1 MMTSQRRVALVT
13 GASSGIGQVTAIAL
27 RSAGFITYAT
37 ARNPQALSDLAA
49 KGCHVLQ
56 LDITDEA
63 SMLAAVRS
71 IEATHGAISVLIN
84 NAGYNQIGPLEE
96 LTMGD
101 IRRQF
106 ETNVFGLLRMC
117 QLVLPGMRS
126 QGYGR
131 IINVG
136 SIGGTFTTP
145 GNGAYHAS
153 KYAVESFTDALRC
166 EVKPFGVDVVLIQPT
181 GVRTPFV
188 EKLYALMPQT
198 GSDSPY
204 AAFKRNMEVQVQQMF
219 AENAWGIL
227 TPEEVAKVIVQATL
241 VRRPQT
247 RYQVGLGGKIFFWVR
262 RLLPDRAWDA
272 LMARMF
278 PTGEIPSP
286 KNRRIAT
293 SVRDLSALK

>member
-1 MMTSQRRVALVT
+1 MMAVQGVALVT
-13 GASSGIGQVTAIAL
+13 GASSGIGKATAIAL
-27 RSAGFITYAT
+27 RSTGFITYAT
-37 ARNPQALSDLAA
+37 ARNPQTLSDLAA
-49 KGCHVLQ
+49 KGCYVLQ

-63 SMLAAVRS
+63 SMLAVVRS
-71 IEATHGAISVLIN
+71 IEAKHGPISVLVN

-96 LTMGD
+96 LTMEE

-136 SIGGTFTTP
+136 SMGGTFTTP

-153 KYAVESFTDALRC
+153 KYAVESLTDALRY
-166 EVKPFGVDVVLIQPT
+166 EVKPFGVDVVLIQPA

-204 AAFKRNMEVQVQQMF
+204 ATFKQNIEVRIQQMF
-219 AENAWGIL
+219 SGNAWGIL
-227 TPEEVAKVIVQATL
+227 TSEDVAKVIVQSAL

-247 RYQVGLGGKIFFWVR
+247 RYKVGLSSKIFIWVR

-272 LMARMF
+272 LMSRMF
-278 PTGEIPSP
+278 PMGEVSSS
-286 KNRRIAT
+286 KNRRNAT
-293 SVRDLSALK
+293 STRDISATN

>member
-1 MMTSQRRVALVT
+1 MMAVQRRVALVT
-13 GASSGIGQVTAIAL
+13 GASSGIGKATAIAL
-27 RSAGFITYAT
+27 RSAGFTTYAS
-37 ARNPQALSDLAA
+37 ARNPQTLSDLAA

-63 SMLAAVRS
+63 SMLTAVRS
-71 IEATHGAISVLIN
+71 IEATHGAISVLVN

-96 LTMGD
+96 LMMEE

-117 QLVLPGMRS
+117 QLVLPGMR
-126 QGYGR
+126 QQHYGR
-131 IINVG
+131 MINVG

-204 AAFKRNMEVQVQQMF
+204 AAFKRNMEAQVQQMF

-227 TPEEVAKVIVQATL
+227 TPEAVAKVIVKAAV
-241 VRRPQT
+241 VRRPRT
-247 RYQVGLGGKIFFWVR
+247 RYKVGLGGKIFFWMR

-272 LMARMF
+272 LMSRMF
-278 PTGEIPSP
+278 PMGEISSSSS
-286 KNRRIAT
+286 RRKVT
-293 SVRDLSALK
+293 QVRDFQSMN

>member
-1 MMTSQRRVALVT
+1 MMTVQHVALVT
-13 GASSGIGQVTAIAL
+13 GASSGIGKATAIAL
-27 RSAGFITYAT
+27 RAAGFITYAT
-37 ARNPQALSDLAA
+37 ARNPQTLSDLAA
-49 KGCHVLQ
+49 QGCRVLP
-56 LDITDEA
+56 LDITDEV
-63 SMLAAVRS
+63 SMLAAVRE

-96 LTMGD
+96 LTMEQ

-131 IINVG
+131 IINV
-136 SIGGTFTTP
+136 SSMGGNFTTP

-153 KYAVESFTDALRC
+153 KYAVESLTDALRY
-166 EVKPFGVDVVLIQPT
+166 EVQPFGVDVVSVQPT

-198 GSDSPY
+198 GNDSPY
-204 AAFKRNMEVQVQQMF
+204 AAFKRNMEAQIQQMF
-219 AENAWGIL
+219 SGNAWGIL
-227 TPEEVAKVIVQATL
+227 NPEDVAKVIVQAVL

-247 RYQVGLGGKIFFWVR
+247 RYRVGLSGKMFIWVR
-262 RLLPDRAWDA
+262 RLLSDRAWDA

-278 PTGEIPSP
+278 PMGDVSSSKSHRNAIST
-286 KNRRIAT
+286 
-293 SVRDLSALK
+293 

>member
-1 MMTSQRRVALVT
+1 MMTVQRKVALVT
-13 GASSGIGQVTAIAL
+13 GASSGIGKVTAIAL
-27 RSAGFITYAT
+27 RSAGFVTYAT
-37 ARNPQALSDLAA
+37 ARNSQTLSDLAA
-49 KGCHVLQ
+49 KGCHILQ
-56 LDITDEA
+56 LDITNEA

-71 IEATHGAISVLIN
+71 IEAKHGAISVLVN

-96 LTMGD
+96 LTMEE

-204 AAFKRNMEVQVQQMF
+204 AAFKRNMEAQVQQMF

-227 TPEEVAKVIVQATL
+227 TPEDVAKVIVQAAL

-247 RYQVGLGGKIFFWVR
+247 RYKVGLGGKIFFWVR
-262 RLLPDRAWDA
+262 RLLSDRAWDA
-272 LMARMF
+272 LMSRMF
-278 PTGEIPSP
+278 PMGEVTSSR
-286 KNRRIAT
+286 NRQKVSRI
-293 SVRDLSALK
+293 RDFRALN

>member
-1 MMTSQRRVALVT
+1 MMTPQYGVALVT
-13 GASSGIGQVTAIAL
+13 GASSGIGKVTAIAL
-27 RSAGFITYAT
+27 HSAGFITYAT
-37 ARNPQALSDLAA
+37 ARNPQTLSDLAT
-49 KGCHVLQ
+49 KGCYVLQ

-63 SMLAAVRS
+63 SMLAAVRP
-71 IEATHGAISVLIN
+71 IEAKHGAVSLLVN

-96 LTMGD
+96 LTMEE

-117 QLVLPGMRS
+117 QLVLPRMRS

-188 EKLYALMPQT
+188 EKLSSSMPQT
-198 GSDSPY
+198 GDDSPY
-204 AAFKRNMEVQVQQMF
+204 ATFKRNMEVQVQQMF

-227 TPEEVAKVIVQATL
+227 TPDDVAKVIVQAAL

-247 RYQVGLGGKIFFWVR
+247 RYKVGLGGKLFYWMR
-262 RLLPDRAWDA
+262 RLLPDRVWDA
-272 LMARMF
+272 LMSRMF
-278 PTGEIPSP
+278 PMDKVSGSRKPQNVTQI
-286 KNRRIAT
+286 
-293 SVRDLSALK
+293 RDPRAMN

>member
-1 MMTSQRRVALVT
+1 MIAVPYRVALVT
-13 GASSGIGQVTAIAL
+13 GASSGIGKVTATAL
-27 RSAGFITYAT
+27 ASAGFTTYAT
-37 ARNPQALSDLAA
+37 ARSLPALSDLAA
-49 KGCHVLQ
+49 KGCYILP

-63 SMLAAVRS
+63 SMLATVQT
-71 IEATHGAISVLIN
+71 IEAKHGAISVLVN

-96 LTMGD
+96 LTMED
-101 IRRQF
+101 VRRQF

-117 QLVLPGMRS
+117 QLVLPGMRE

-131 IINVG
+131 IINIG

-153 KYAVESFTDALRC
+153 KYAVESFTDALRY

-188 EKLYALMPQT
+188 EKLYVSMPRT

-204 AAFKRNMEVQVQQMF
+204 AVLKHNIEAQIAQMF
-219 AENAWGIL
+219 SGNAWGIL
-227 TPEEVAKVIVQATL
+227 TPTDVAKVIVEAAV
-241 VRRPQT
+241 VRRPHT
-247 RYQVGLGGKIFFWVR
+247 RYQVGLSGKIFSLVR

-272 LMARMF
+272 LMSRMF
-278 PTGEIPSP
+278 PMGE
-286 KNRRIAT
+286 
-293 SVRDLSALK
+293 VSAVLYSRKASQVGDFRAMN

>member
-1 MMTSQRRVALVT
+1 MMVVKHGVALVT
-13 GASSGIGQVTAIAL
+13 GASSGIGKATAIAL
-27 RSAGFITYAT
+27 KSAGFITYAT
-37 ARNPQALSDLAA
+37 ARNPQSLSDLAE
-49 KGCHVLQ
+49 KGCHILQ

-71 IEATHGAISVLIN
+71 IELRHGTVSVLVN

-96 LTMGD
+96 LTMETV
-101 IRRQF
+101 RRQF

-131 IINVG
+131 IINV
-136 SIGGTFTTP
+136 SSMGGNFTTP

-153 KYAVESFTDALRC
+153 KYAVESLTDALRY
-166 EVKPFGVDVVLIQPT
+166 EVQPFGVDVVSVQPT

-198 GSDSPY
+198 GNDSPY
-204 AAFKRNMEVQVQQMF
+204 ATFKQNIEVQIQQMF
-219 AENAWGIL
+219 GGNAWGIL
-227 TPEEVAKVIVQATL
+227 KPEDVAKVIVQAVL

-247 RYQVGLGGKIFFWVR
+247 RYRVGLSGKIFIWVR

-272 LMARMF
+272 LMSRMF
-278 PTGEIPSP
+278 PMGQ
-286 KNRRIAT
+286 
-293 SVRDLSALK
+293 VLSTTPRAS

>member
-1 MMTSQRRVALVT
+1 MAVRRGVALVT
-13 GASSGIGQVTAIAL
+13 GASSGIGKATAMAL
-27 RSAGFITYAT
+27 RSAGFTTYAT
-37 ARNPQALSDLAA
+37 ARNPETLSDLTA
-49 KGCHVLQ
+49 KGCHILQ

-71 IEATHGAISVLIN
+71 LEVKHGAISVLVN
-84 NAGYNQIGPLEE
+84 NAGYNQIGPIEE
-96 LTMGD
+96 LTMEE
-101 IRRQF
+101 IRSQF

-153 KYAVESFTDALRC
+153 KYAVESFTDALRY
-166 EVKPFGVDVVLIQPT
+166 EVQPFGVDVVLIQPT
-181 GVRTPFV
+181 GVRTAFV

-204 AAFKRNMEVQVQQMF
+204 AAFKRNIEAQIQQMF
-219 AENAWGIL
+219 RGNSWGIL
-227 TPEEVAKVIVQATL
+227 TPEDVAKVIVRATL

-272 LMARMF
+272 LMSRMF
-278 PTGEIPSP
+278 PMGEVTNS
-286 KNRRIAT
+286 KNRQKVLPI
-293 SVRDLSALK
+293 RDFKALN

>member
-1 MMTSQRRVALVT
+1 MTTQRGVALVT
-13 GASSGIGQVTAIAL
+13 GASSGIGEMTAIAL
-27 RSAGFITYAT
+27 KSAGFITYAT
-37 ARNPQALSDLAA
+37 ARNPQSLSNLAV

-71 IEATHGAISVLIN
+71 IEARHGGVSVLIN

-96 LTMGD
+96 LTMD
-101 IRRQF
+101 DVRRQF

-166 EVKPFGVDVVLIQPT
+166 EVKPFGVDIVLIQPT

-188 EKLYALMPQT
+188 EKLYSLMPQT
-198 GSDSPY
+198 GDDSPY
-204 AAFKRNMEVQVQQMF
+204 AAFKRNMEAQVQQMF

-227 TPEEVAKVIVQATL
+227 TPEDVAKVIVQAVL

-247 RYQVGLGGKIFFWVR
+247 RYKVGLGGKIFFWMR
-262 RLLPDRAWDA
+262 RLLSDRAWDA
-272 LMARMF
+272 MMARMF
-278 PTGEIPSP
+278 PMGEVSRS
-286 KNRRIAT
+286 KNRSKAARIC
-293 SVRDLSALK
+293 DFSAMN

>member
-1 MMTSQRRVALVT
+1 MKTVQRGVALVT
-13 GASSGIGQVTAIAL
+13 GASPGIGKVTAIAL
-27 RSAGFITYAT
+27 KAAGFITYAT
-37 ARNPQALSDLAA
+37 ARNPQTLSDLVA

-56 LDITDEA
+56 LDITDET

-71 IEATHGAISVLIN
+71 IEAKHGAISVLVN
-84 NAGYNQIGPLEE
+84 NAGYSQIGPLEE
-96 LTMGD
+96 LTMEAV
-101 IRRQF
+101 RRQF

-131 IINVG
+131 IINV
-136 SIGGTFTTP
+136 SSMGGNFTTP

-153 KYAVESFTDALRC
+153 KYAVESFTDALRY
-166 EVKPFGVDVVLIQPT
+166 EVQPFGVDVVSVQPT

-204 AAFKRNMEVQVQQMF
+204 AAFKRNMEAQIQRMF
-219 AENAWGIL
+219 AGNAWGIL
-227 TPEEVAKVIVQATL
+227 NPEDVAKVIVQAVI

-247 RYQVGLGGKIFFWVR
+247 RYQVGLSGKIFILVR
-262 RLLPDRAWDA
+262 RLLSDRAWDA
-272 LMARMF
+272 LMSRMF
-278 PTGEIPSP
+278 PMGEVSSSR
-286 KNRRIAT
+286 NRKIAQ
-293 SVRDLSALK
+293 SRDFSAMN

>member
-1 MMTSQRRVALVT
+1 MVAVKHGVALVT
-13 GASSGIGQVTAIAL
+13 GASSGIGKATAIAL
-27 RSAGFITYAT
+27 KSVGFITYAT
-37 ARNPQALSDLAA
+37 ARNPQTLSDLAA

-71 IEATHGAISVLIN
+71 IEAKHGAISVLVN

-96 LTMGD
+96 LTMEE

-117 QLVLPGMRS
+117 QLVLPGMRL

-153 KYAVESFTDALRC
+153 KYAVESFTDALRY

-181 GVRTPFV
+181 GVRTPFI

-198 GSDSPY
+198 GNDSPY
-204 AAFKRNMEVQVQQMF
+204 ATFKRNIEAQIQQMF
-219 AENAWGIL
+219 GGNTRGIL
-227 TPEEVAKVIVQATL
+227 TPEDVAKVIIQASL

-247 RYQVGLGGKIFFWVR
+247 RYKVGLGGKIFFWIR
-262 RLLPDRAWDA
+262 RLLSDRAWDA
-272 LMARMF
+272 LMSQMF
-278 PTGEIPSP
+278 PMAQVSTRN
-286 KNRRIAT
+286 NRKST
-293 SVRDLSALK
+293 QPQDFSAMN

>member
-1 MMTSQRRVALVT
+1 MKTVQRGVALVT
-13 GASSGIGQVTAIAL
+13 GASSGIGRATAIAL
-27 RSAGFITYAT
+27 NSAGFITYAT
-37 ARNPQALSDLAA
+37 ARNPQTLNDLAA

-56 LDITDEA
+56 LDIMDEA
-63 SMLAAVRS
+63 LMLAAVRS
-71 IEATHGAISVLIN
+71 IEAKHGAISVLVN
-84 NAGYNQIGPLEE
+84 NAGYSQIGPLEE
-96 LTMGD
+96 LTMAAV
-101 IRRQF
+101 RRQF

-131 IINVG
+131 IINV
-136 SIGGTFTTP
+136 SSMGGNFTTP

-153 KYAVESFTDALRC
+153 KYAVESFTDALRY
-166 EVKPFGVDVVLIQPT
+166 EVQPFGVDVVSVQPT

-204 AAFKRNMEVQVQQMF
+204 ATFKRNIEARIQQMF
-219 AENAWGIL
+219 RENAWGIL
-227 TPEEVAKVIVQATL
+227 NPEDVAKVIVQVVL

-247 RYQVGLGGKIFFWVR
+247 RYQVGLSGKIFIWVR

-278 PTGEIPSP
+278 PRGEMSNPRDR
-286 KNRRIAT
+286 KIAQI
-293 SVRDLSALK
+293 

>member
-1 MMTSQRRVALVT
+1 MMTTRLGVALVT
-13 GASSGIGQVTAIAL
+13 GASSGIGKATAIAL
-27 RSAGFITYAT
+27 KSAGFITYAT
-37 ARNPQALSDLAA
+37 ARNPQTLSDLAE
-49 KGCHVLQ
+49 KGCYVLQ
-56 LDITDEA
+56 LDTTDEA

-71 IEATHGAISVLIN
+71 IEAKHGAISVLVN

-96 LTMGD
+96 LTMEE

-153 KYAVESFTDALRC
+153 KYAVESFTDALRY
-166 EVKPFGVDVVLIQPT
+166 EVKPFGIDVVLIQPT

-204 AAFKRNMEVQVQQMF
+204 AAFKRNIEVQVQQMF
-219 AENAWGIL
+219 GGNAWGIL
-227 TPEEVAKVIVQATL
+227 APEDVAKVIVQASV

-247 RYQVGLGGKIFFWVR
+247 RYKVGLGGKIFFWVR
-262 RLLPDRAWDA
+262 RLLSDRAWDA
-272 LMARMF
+272 LMSQMF
-278 PTGEIPSP
+278 PMGQVPSS
-286 KNRRIAT
+286 KNRKIAQI
-293 SVRDLSALK
+293 SP

>member
-1 MMTSQRRVALVT
+1 MKTVQRGVTLVT
-13 GASSGIGQVTAIAL
+13 GASSGIGKATAIAL
-27 RSAGFITYAT
+27 KSAGFITYAT
-37 ARNPQALSDLAA
+37 ARNPQALSDLVA

-71 IEATHGAISVLIN
+71 IEAKHGAVSVLVN

-96 LTMGD
+96 LTMEE

-131 IINVG
+131 IINV
-136 SIGGTFTTP
+136 SSMGGNFTTP

-153 KYAVESFTDALRC
+153 KYAVESFTDALRY
-166 EVKPFGVDVVLIQPT
+166 EVQPFGVDVVSVQPT

-204 AAFKRNMEVQVQQMF
+204 TNFKRNIEARVRQMF
-219 AENAWGIL
+219 GGNAWGIL
-227 TPEEVAKVIVQATL
+227 TPEDVAKVIVQAVL
-241 VRRPQT
+241 ARRPQT
-247 RYQVGLGGKIFFWVR
+247 RYQVGLSGKIFIWVR

-272 LMARMF
+272 LMSRMF
-278 PTGEIPSP
+278 PMGEVSGS
-286 KNRRIAT
+286 KNRRIAQR
-293 SVRDLSALK
+293 RDFNAIN

>member
-1 MMTSQRRVALVT
+1 MALK
-13 GASSGIGQVTAIAL
+13 
-27 RSAGFITYAT
+27 SAGFITYAT
-37 ARNPQALSDLAA
+37 ARNPQTLSDLVA

-56 LDITDEA
+56 LDLTSEA

-71 IEATHGAISVLIN
+71 IEAKHGAISVLVN

-96 LTMGD
+96 LTMEE
-101 IRRQF
+101 IRCQF

-153 KYAVESFTDALRC
+153 KYAVESFTDALRY
-166 EVKPFGVDVVLIQPT
+166 EVQPFGVEVILIQPT

-204 AAFKRNMEVQVQQMF
+204 AAFKQNIEAQVQQMF
-219 AENAWGIL
+219 GGNAWGIL
-227 TPEEVAKVIVQATL
+227 TPEDVAQVIVQASL

-247 RYQVGLGGKIFFWVR
+247 RYKVGLGGKIFFWVR

-272 LMARMF
+272 LMSRMF
-278 PTGEIPSP
+278 PMGEVSGSKTHRKAAPI
-286 KNRRIAT
+286 KDFNAMN
-293 SVRDLSALK
+293 

>member
-1 MMTSQRRVALVT
+1 MTTVRFGVALVT
-13 GASSGIGQVTAIAL
+13 GASSGIGKATAIAL
-27 RSAGFITYAT
+27 KSAGFITYAT
-37 ARNPQALSDLAA
+37 ARNPQTLDDLVT

-56 LDITDEA
+56 LDMTDEA

-71 IEATHGAISVLIN
+71 IEAKHGAVSVLIN

-96 LTMGD
+96 LTMEQ

-117 QLVLPGMRS
+117 QLVLPGMRE

-131 IINVG
+131 IINV
-136 SIGGTFTTP
+136 SSMGGNFTTP

-153 KYAVESFTDALRC
+153 KYAVESFTDALRY
-166 EVKPFGVDVVLIQPT
+166 EVQPFGVDVVSVQPT

-204 AAFKRNMEVQVQQMF
+204 ATFKRNIEAQIRQMF
-219 AENAWGIL
+219 SGNAWGIL
-227 TPEEVAKVIVQATL
+227 NPEDVAKVIVQAVL

-247 RYQVGLGGKIFFWVR
+247 RYRVGLSGKLFIWVR

-272 LMARMF
+272 LMSRMF
-278 PTGEIPSP
+278 PMDEVSSP
-286 KNRRIAT
+286 TKRKVART
-293 SVRDLSALK
+293 QDFSAMN